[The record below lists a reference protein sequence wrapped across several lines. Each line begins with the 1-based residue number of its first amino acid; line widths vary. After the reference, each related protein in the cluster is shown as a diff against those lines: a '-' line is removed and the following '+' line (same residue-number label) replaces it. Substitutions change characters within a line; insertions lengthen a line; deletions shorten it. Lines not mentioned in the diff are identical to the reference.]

1 VAVTYDLTGT
11 TQIFDDGSKLT
22 TYLDG
27 TLLSRDTGGGI
38 AVTKPDGTLVAKAV
52 TNFSPTNLTLG
63 SVTTAATAAVSGVVD
78 SATVSAVGVGSSPNG
93 LRGLGS
99 VESNPLEK
107 FATYNTLFTLAA
119 LSADEVNNPFLY
131 RNTGFSEGQVV
142 ISSAGRYDELRART
156 SSGTPEYF
164 INNFQMTQVL
174 TGSPDTGSSTGVNM
188 SFDVYEPYSMG
199 LFLQSLQ
206 YASIQAGVTN
216 YLDAP
221 FCIKIEFVG
230 FDDQGNSYIDV
241 SPKFYTVQLKRS
253 TFSVSE
259 GGSTYKFEAI
269 PMNHAAFS
277 DIANKVYSDVSLVG
291 DTVKEALVEGE
302 RSLVSV
308 LNAFQ
313 IKTAGEIPGALPDK
327 YEIHFPNT
335 SADPI
340 PGVDDEVD
348 GGAVVSIGSA
358 GSVAA
363 KSAKNILTQESFTEN
378 TIGNASFN
386 FQIDSAGNYV
396 APKASQV
403 YDEISGKVDL
413 SKMTVDAKKRTFQY
427 SQNTSITQIITNIII
442 ESDYGKKNLK
452 SENWDNGFIK
462 WFRIDMQVQFLGNDT
477 ARNKKAKKLIIRIMP
492 YRVHSSVFANPTSA
506 PVGYPEL
513 TDKIVKQYDY
523 IYTGQNND
531 LIKFDIQINNAF
543 YTAIAPT
550 SDGTGGRTT
559 NRDINSAGNEDIE
572 KSTIETGTAGPETQF
587 SPTGTPSAKPDP
599 AASKKLMGGSGNI
612 TTATDIA
619 TQFHKAFVDNT
630 VDLISIN
637 FDILGDSYW
646 LSDSGVGGYIAD
658 ADPTSLSTADGAVNY
673 EAGDS
678 FVYLRFRSPIEPKE
692 DNGDYLFVDKA
703 DSPFSGIYKV
713 IKVEHIVNDGVF
725 KQSLKAI
732 RMPLQASDFQGKVPT
747 SATTSALKA
756 IDGIQKSPTSP
767 IDDTVLADEGF
778 TPPDDLNDFY
788 G

>member
-1 VAVTYDLTGT
+1 MAVSYDLTGT

-22 TYLDG
+22 TYSDG
-27 TLLSRDTGGGI
+27 TLLSRDTGGGLK
-38 AVTKPDGTLVAKAV
+38 VTKPDGTAIAS
-52 TNFSPTNLTLG
+52 FDPTNLTQG
-63 SVTTAATAAVSGVVD
+63 SVTTAAKAAVSGVAD
-78 SATVSAVGVGSSPNG
+78 SATVNPVGAASSPNG
-93 LRGLGS
+93 LRGLS
-99 VESNPLEK
+99 TVLPNPLDQ

-119 LSADEVNNPFLY
+119 LSADEVNNPVLY
-131 RNTGFSEGQVV
+131 RSTGFSAGQVV

-164 INNFQMTQVL
+164 INNFQMLQVL
-174 TGSPDTGSSTGVNM
+174 TANPDTGSSTGVNM

-206 YASIQAGVTN
+206 YAAIQAGVTN

-221 FCIKIEFVG
+221 FCIKMEFVG
-230 FDDQGNSYIDV
+230 FDDQGNSYADV
-241 SPKFYTVQLKRS
+241 TPRYYPVQLKRS
-253 TFSVSE
+253 NFTVSE

-269 PMNHAAFS
+269 PLNHTAFS
-277 DIANKVYSDVSLVG
+277 DIANKVYNDISLVG
-291 DTVKEALVEGE
+291 DTVKEALVDGE
-302 RSLVSV
+302 RSLESA
-308 LNAFQ
+308 LNDFQ

-327 YEIHFPNT
+327 YEIHFPQT
-335 SADPI
+335 SSDPL
-340 PGVDDEVD
+340 PGIEYEE
-348 GGAVVSIGSA
+348 GAGAVVNV
-358 GSVAA
+358 GSVGTIAA
-363 KSAKNILTQESFTEN
+363 KPVKNVLTEESFAEN
-378 TIGNASFN
+378 TIGNASFD

-403 YDEISGKVDL
+403 YDEASGKVNL
-413 SKMTVDAKKRTFQY
+413 SKVSVDAKKRTFQY

-452 SENWDNGFIK
+452 PENWDNGFIN
-462 WFRIDMQVQFLGNDT
+462 WFRIDMQMQILGNDT
-477 ARNKKAKKLIIRIMP
+477 ARNRKAKKLIIRVMP
-492 YRVHSSVFANPTSA
+492 YRVHSSVFANPTAA

-531 LIKFDIQINNAF
+531 LLKFDIQINNAF
-543 YTAIAPT
+543 YTGIAPT
-550 SDGTGGRTT
+550 ADGTGGRTS

-572 KSTIETGTAGPETQF
+572 KSKIETGSAGPETQF

-599 AASKKLMGGSGNI
+599 AAAKKLMGGSGNI

-619 TQFHKAFVDNT
+619 TQFHKAFTSNVT
-630 VDLISIN
+630 DLISIN
-637 FDILGDSYW
+637 FDIMGDSYW
-646 LSDSGVGGYIAD
+646 LSDSGMGGYIAG
-658 ADPTSLSTADGAVNY
+658 ADPTSLSTEDGAVNY

-678 FVYLRFRSPIEPKE
+678 FVYLRFRSPVEPKE

-713 IKVEHIVNDGVF
+713 IKVDHIVNDGVF

-747 SATTSALKA
+747 SAATSVLKA
-756 IDGIQKSPTSP
+756 INGIQKSPTSP